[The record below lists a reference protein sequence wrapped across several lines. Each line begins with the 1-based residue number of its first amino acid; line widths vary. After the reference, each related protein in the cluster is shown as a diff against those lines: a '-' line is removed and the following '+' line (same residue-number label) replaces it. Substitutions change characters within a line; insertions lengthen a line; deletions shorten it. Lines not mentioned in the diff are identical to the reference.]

1 MNDVDQ
7 FFSHLLTAR
16 EEMNKQN
23 EQDDLALELEARTMN
38 DVFERDREAIDT
50 KQALFDS
57 NQALRREAIAD
68 QRRKQL
74 KNLEFSLSNK

>member
-1 MNDVDQ
+1 MEQ
-7 FFSHLLTAR
+7 YFSQLLSAR
-16 EEMNKQN
+16 EEMDKQN
-23 EQDDLALELEARTMN
+23 ESDDIALELEARHMN
-38 DVFERDREAIDT
+38 EAFERDREAIDT

-74 KNLEFSLSNK
+74 KNLEFSLLNK

>member
-23 EQDDLALELEARTMN
+23 EADDLALELEARNMN
-38 DVFERDREAIDT
+38 ESFERDREAIDT

-74 KNLEFSLSNK
+74 KNLEFSLLNK

>member
-7 FFSHLLTAR
+7 FFSHLLTAH

>member
-1 MNDVDQ
+1 MNGMEQ
-7 FFSHLLTAR
+7 YFSQLLSAR
-16 EEMNKQN
+16 EEMDKQN
-23 EQDDLALELEARTMN
+23 ESDDIALELEARHMN
-38 DVFERDREAIDT
+38 EAFERDREAIDT

-74 KNLEFSLSNK
+74 KNLEFSLLNK